1 MRRSGQQKPWRA
13 QRRPSMGGR
22 LYSEPQ
28 PRMAVVSPTPPP
40 VRADAR
46 GAGASLSA
54 LSARRSGARAPIP
67 PGCARRGASRSR
79 AHAPQSNCGRPL
91 PNGRWQSAV
100 RSRSPGSRARQ
111 LPLRVIDE
119 GHAAGHAGREV
130 IADRAENDGRAAGHV
145 FAAIRAAA
153 LDHRLGARNCAPRSV
168 RPLGRPRT
176 VCPPSRRREPCCR

>member
-13 QRRPSMGGR
+13 QRRPSMGGC

-67 PGCARRGASRSR
+67 PGCARRGGSRSR

-100 RSRSPGSRARQ
+100 RSRFPGSRATANCPSGSQ
-111 LPLRVIDE
+111 TKAMPPVMP
-119 GHAAGHAGREV
+119 AAKLSPTAPSMT
-130 IADRAENDGRAAGHV
+130 ADAAGHV
-145 FAAIRAAA
+145 FAAIGR
-153 LDHRLGARNCAPRSV
+153 RSPRPPRRPRSCA
-168 RPLGRPRT
+168 RRSARRRGRRRT
-176 VCPPSRRREPCCR
+176 ACPPVAP